1 MSSRK
6 DGQPKVIKYCQLTGV
21 IQCLLL
27 VLLASSCATTKSFT
41 SPREYVKEG
50 LKYYNNTDYSQA
62 ARYFEKAIE
71 LDPTHQPAHS
81 WLGASYAY
89 LGRKDDAIREF
100 RKVVKIDPGT
110 KDALSASRWIE
121 SLQKPISIFILE
133 LEDSTTNRRFKKYR
147 LGKVATSGL
156 ARNLNKIGRYEANVI
171 QPNKMVGYFPGQ
183 SLDTKNLCTFSR
195 EHGGGI
201 LIIGS
206 VTNVMPQRISST
218 SSSLK
223 WYAHTEILIH
233 LYNTRTSELIKSING
248 STDWLIERLGNYRAS
263 SQEKAIEKS
272 LNYCSEI
279 LVDEIKK
286 YLP

>member
-1 MSSRK
+1 MRDYKTENNILAWIIRCSF
-6 DGQPKVIKYCQLTGV
+6 VL
-21 IQCLLL
+21 
-27 VLLASSCATTKSFT
+27 LLASSCATIKSLT

-50 LKYYNNTDYSQA
+50 LKYYNDTNYRQA

-71 LDPTHQPAHS
+71 LDPTYQPAHS

-100 RKVVKIDPGT
+100 GKVVEIDPGT

-133 LEDSTTNRRFKKYR
+133 LEDSTTNRRFKKYH

-156 ARNLNKIGRYEANVI
+156 ARNLNKIERYEANVI
-171 QPNKMVGYFPGQ
+171 QPHKMVGYFPGQ
-183 SLDTKNLCTFSR
+183 SMDTKNLCTFTR

-206 VTNVMPQRISST
+206 VTGVMPQRISST

-233 LYNTRTSELIKSING
+233 LYNTRTGELIKSIKG
-248 STDWLIERLGNYRAS
+248 STNWLIERLGTYRGS
-263 SQEKAIEKS
+263 SQEEAIEKS
-272 LNYCSEI
+272 INYCSEI
-279 LVDEIKK
+279 LAGEIEK

>member
-1 MSSRK
+1 MRDYKAENSILAWIIRCCF
-6 DGQPKVIKYCQLTGV
+6 VL
-21 IQCLLL
+21 
-27 VLLASSCATTKSFT
+27 LLASSCATTKSFT
-41 SPREYVKEG
+41 SPTECVKEG
-50 LKYYNNTDYSQA
+50 LKYYNNENYEQA
-62 ARYFEKAIE
+62 ARYFEQAID
-71 LDPTHQPAHS
+71 LDPTYQPAHS

-100 RKVVKIDPGT
+100 GKVVEIDSGT

-133 LEDSTTNRRFKKYR
+133 LEDSTTNRRFERYHF
-147 LGKVATSGL
+147 GKMATSGL

-171 QPNKMVGYFPGQ
+171 QPHKMVGYFPGQ
-183 SLDTKNLCTFSR
+183 SMDTKNLCSFAR

-206 VTNVMPQRISST
+206 VTDIMPQRVSST

-233 LYNTRTSELIKSING
+233 LYNTRTGELIKSING
-248 STDWLIERLGNYRAS
+248 STHWLVERLGNYRAS
-263 SQEKAIEKS
+263 SQEEAIEKS
-272 LNYCSEI
+272 INYCSEI
-279 LVDEIKK
+279 LAEEIKK